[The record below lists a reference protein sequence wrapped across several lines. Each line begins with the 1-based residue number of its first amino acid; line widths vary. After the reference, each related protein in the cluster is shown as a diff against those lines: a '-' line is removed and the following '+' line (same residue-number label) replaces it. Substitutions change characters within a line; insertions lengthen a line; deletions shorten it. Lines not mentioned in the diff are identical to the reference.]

1 MLYAWV
7 MQGPPGSNAKPIGGF
22 TIQPPSVLIFGN
34 PSLYD
39 ISALSKLGQCS
50 TTPSTDAGTIFIEV
64 CLHLSLTQGAE
75 HEITPQRTGY
85 VCADQ
90 QEQATCFRL

>member
-1 MLYAWV
+1 M
-7 MQGPPGSNAKPIGGF
+7 
-22 TIQPPSVLIFGN
+22 LIFGN

-64 CLHLSLTQGAE
+64 CLNFSLTQGACNE
-75 HEITPQRTGY
+75 VPPALPPTGQRTGY
-85 VCADQ
+85 VLSSAGASDLLWTLTLQ
-90 QEQATCFRL
+90 VHAVW